1 MNKEV
6 EIIRPELTVNDKGEV
21 VYTNPPPQ
29 SRKSMPHQSKP
40 TPIMLS
46 NEISKIFVEI
56 MRNECDDNKMQGSYR
71 SILFHLARNDGR
83 TQYELAKLTHLKPP
97 SVSVALAKL
106 EKDGFV
112 IRISDKMDLRKT
124 RVFLT
129 EKGKSID
136 IKANEMISKIDD
148 SATEN
153 FTKEEYDSLMRLL
166 LKLRNNLLE

>member
-56 MRNECDDNKMQGSYR
+56 MRNECDTPQT
-71 SILFHLARNDGR
+71 A
-83 TQYELAKLTHLKPP
+83 PW
-97 SVSVALAKL
+97 
-106 EKDGFV
+106 
-112 IRISDKMDLRKT
+112 
-124 RVFLT
+124 
-129 EKGKSID
+129 
-136 IKANEMISKIDD
+136 
-148 SATEN
+148 
-153 FTKEEYDSLMRLL
+153 
-166 LKLRNNLLE
+166 